1 MSQERIARSI
11 YGTGVADMG
20 SGRLKAA
27 AHNLK
32 RALAMCP
39 GGAFAEDARVRLA
52 AVAAHLAGGGSP
64 DEALAAGG
72 STGASEGGGGGGGG
86 GDAGV
91 GAVAHTITIE
101 RYAAPAAAA
110 AAAAAAAPREE
121 DAAEEPMPR
130 AALVVGAS
138 VRVAGRGAATI
149 CEVDGPLVF
158 YEYGGGEGS
167 EGSSHPKRR
176 YHRNVLA
183 RSTGAACF
191 LKPEAV
197 AAAAAGD
204 GGAAAAREKAA
215 HQQLLDSGRYAG
227 KVSAAEMSG
236 WEY

>member
-1 MSQERIARSI
+1 
-11 YGTGVADMG
+11 
-20 SGRLKAA
+20 
-27 AHNLK
+27 
-32 RALAMCP
+32 
-39 GGAFAEDARVRLA
+39 
-52 AVAAHLAGGGSP
+52 
-64 DEALAAGG
+64 
-72 STGASEGGGGGGGG
+72 
-86 GDAGV
+86 
-91 GAVAHTITIE
+91 
-101 RYAAPAAAA
+101 
-110 AAAAAAAPREE
+110 
-121 DAAEEPMPR
+121 MPR

-215 HQQLLDSGRYAG
+215 HQQLLDSYRHPIHVDPLVKFLQGSLSNTYTCEARH
-227 KVSAAEMSG
+227 KTQQ
-236 WEY
+236 